1 MSELSSK
8 SLLAQ
13 AHNHVSDARFFIE
26 ADQQA
31 NALESIEMLYN
42 ITEILY
48 DRLVANIDNPK
59 GEKR

>member
-31 NALESIEMLYN
+31 NALESI
-42 ITEILY
+42 
-48 DRLVANIDNPK
+48 
-59 GEKR
+59 

>member
-26 ADQQA
+26 AEQRDQA
-31 NALESIEMLYN
+31 FESIERLYD
-42 ITEILY
+42 IAEILY
-48 DRLVANIDNPK
+48 DRLLQKEKAND
-59 GEKR
+59 